1 MLAGGHSDDGRDHPR
16 WDAGAYRGGVDVL
29 ITGSGG
35 LIGTALTRALEAA
48 GHRPVGLRR
57 GSGAAGSRT
66 WDPEGGAIDA
76 TAFAGVGGV
85 VHLAGEG
92 IAEKKWTPEQKRR
105 ILESRTKGTDLLART
120 LAAADEKPSVLV
132 SASAIG
138 YYGNRGDE
146 ELTEDSTPGRDFL
159 ADVCTQWEGATT
171 PADEA
176 GIRVVLTRTGIVLSP
191 KGGVLKQL
199 LLPFK
204 LGLGGRTGS
213 GRQYMSW
220 ITLVDEVRAILF
232 ALEHEGISGALNLTA
247 PNPATNKELTR
258 TLGAVL
264 HRPAVLPTPL
274 LPLKIRFG
282 AELVENLL
290 VNGQR
295 VVPAALT
302 ASGFEFVYPELEPAL
317 RGILRAE

>member
-1 MLAGGHSDDGRDHPR
+1 
-16 WDAGAYRGGVDVL
+16 VDVL

-35 LIGTALTRALEAA
+35 LIGTALVTALEAA
-48 GHRPVGLRR
+48 GHRVVRLRR
-57 GSGAAGSRT
+57 GAGDVRSRT
-66 WDPEGGAIDA
+66 WDPEAGAIDA
-76 TAFAGVGGV
+76 SAFDGIGGV

-92 IAEKKWTPEQKRR
+92 IAEKKWTPAQKLR

-120 LAAADEKPSVLV
+120 LAASDEKPAVLV

-146 ELTEDSTPGRDFL
+146 ELTEESPPGDDFL
-159 ADVCTQWEGATT
+159 AGVCTRWEGATA
-171 PADEA
+171 PAAAA
-176 GIRVVLTRTGIVLSP
+176 GIRVVIIRTGIVLAP

-199 LLPFK
+199 LLPFR

-220 ITLVDEVRAILF
+220 ITLVDEIRAILF
-232 ALEHEGISGALNLTA
+232 VLGHDQISGPVNLTA
-247 PNPATNKELTR
+247 PNPASNRELTA
-258 TLGAVL
+258 TLAKVL
-264 HRPAVLPTPL
+264 HRPSVLPTPL
-274 LPLKIRFG
+274 FPLKVRYG

-295 VVPAALT
+295 VLPAVLSEA
-302 ASGFEFVYPELEPAL
+302 GFEFVYPDLEAGL
-317 RGILRAE
+317 RGILRTE

>member
-1 MLAGGHSDDGRDHPR
+1 M
-16 WDAGAYRGGVDVL
+16 DVL

-35 LIGTALTRALEAA
+35 LIGSALVPALEAA
-48 GHRPVGLRR
+48 GHAAIRLRR

-66 WDPEGGAIDA
+66 WSPEGGTIDA
-76 TAFAGVGGV
+76 AAFAGVGGV

-120 LAAADEKPSVLV
+120 IAGLDEKPAVLV

-146 ELTEDSTPGRDFL
+146 KLTEDSPPGDDFL
-159 ADVCTQWEGATT
+159 AGVCTQWEDATV
-171 PADEA
+171 PASEA
-176 GIRVVLTRTGIVLSP
+176 GVRVVVVRTGIVLSP

-199 LLPFK
+199 LLPFR
-204 LGLGGRTGS
+204 LGIGGRTGS

-220 ITLVDEVRAILF
+220 ITLVDEIRAILF
-232 ALEHEGISGALNLTA
+232 ALDHERISGPLNLTA
-247 PNPATNKELTR
+247 PNPVTNKELTS
-258 TLGAVL
+258 TLATVL
-264 HRPAVLPTPL
+264 HRPSVLPTPL
-274 LPLKIRFG
+274 LPLKIRYG

-295 VVPAALT
+295 VLPAGLA
-302 ASGFEFVYPELEPAL
+302 AAGFEFVYPDLEAGL
-317 RGILRAE
+317 RGILREE

>member
-1 MLAGGHSDDGRDHPR
+1 M
-16 WDAGAYRGGVDVL
+16 DVL

-35 LIGTALTRALEAA
+35 LIGSALVPALETA
-48 GHRPVGLRR
+48 GHAAIRLRR

-66 WDPEGGAIDA
+66 WNPEGGTIDA
-76 TAFAGVGGV
+76 AAFAGVGGV

-120 LAAADEKPSVLV
+120 IAGLDEKPAVLV

-146 ELTEDSTPGRDFL
+146 KLTEDGPPGDDFL
-159 ADVCTQWEGATT
+159 AGVCRRWEDATV
-171 PADEA
+171 PASEA
-176 GIRVVLTRTGIVLSP
+176 GVRVVVVRTGIVLSP

-199 LLPFK
+199 LLPFR
-204 LGLGGRTGS
+204 LGIGGRTGS

-220 ITLVDEVRAILF
+220 ITLVDEIRAILF
-232 ALEHEGISGALNLTA
+232 ALDHERISGPLNLTA
-247 PNPATNKELTR
+247 PNPVTNKELTS
-258 TLGAVL
+258 TLAAIL
-264 HRPAVLPTPL
+264 HRPSILPTPL
-274 LPLKIRFG
+274 LPLKIRYG

-295 VVPAALT
+295 VLPAGLA
-302 ASGFEFVYPELEPAL
+302 AAGFEFVYPDLEAGL
-317 RGILRAE
+317 RGILREE

>member
-1 MLAGGHSDDGRDHPR
+1 M
-16 WDAGAYRGGVDVL
+16 DVL

-35 LIGTALTRALEAA
+35 LIGSALVPALEAA
-48 GHRPVGLRR
+48 GHAALRLRR
-57 GSGAAGSRT
+57 GSGASGSRT
-66 WDPEGGAIDA
+66 WNPEGGTIDA
-76 TAFAGVGGV
+76 GAFAGVGGV

-120 LAAADEKPSVLV
+120 IAGLDEKPAVLV

-146 ELTEDSTPGRDFL
+146 ELTEDSPPGDDFI
-159 ADVCTQWEGATT
+159 AGVCRQWEGATV
-171 PADEA
+171 PASEV
-176 GIRVVLTRTGIVLSP
+176 GVRVVVIRTGIVLSP

-204 LGLGGRTGS
+204 LGIGGRTGS

-220 ITLVDEVRAILF
+220 ITLVDEIRAILF
-232 ALEHEGISGALNLTA
+232 ALDHERISGPLNLTA
-247 PNPATNKELTR
+247 PNPVTNKELTS
-258 TLGAVL
+258 TLATVL
-264 HRPAVLPTPL
+264 HRPSVLPTPL
-274 LPLKIRFG
+274 LPLKIRYG

-295 VVPAALT
+295 VLPAGLA
-302 ASGFEFVYPELEPAL
+302 AAGFEFVYPDLEAGL
-317 RGILRAE
+317 RGILREE

>member
-1 MLAGGHSDDGRDHPR
+1 M
-16 WDAGAYRGGVDVL
+16 DVL

-35 LIGTALTRALEAA
+35 LIGSALVPALEAA
-48 GHRPVGLRR
+48 GHAAIRLRR

-66 WDPEGGAIDA
+66 WNPEGGTIDA
-76 TAFAGVGGV
+76 AAFAGVGGV

-120 LAAADEKPSVLV
+120 IAGLDEKPAVLV

-146 ELTEDSTPGRDFL
+146 KLTEDSPPGDDFL
-159 ADVCTQWEGATT
+159 AGVCTQWEDATV
-171 PADEA
+171 PASEA
-176 GIRVVLTRTGIVLSP
+176 GVRVVVVRTGIVLSP

-199 LLPFK
+199 LLPFR
-204 LGLGGRTGS
+204 LGIGGRTGS

-220 ITLVDEVRAILF
+220 ITLVDEIRAILF
-232 ALEHEGISGALNLTA
+232 ALDHERISGPLNLTA
-247 PNPATNKELTR
+247 PNPVTNKELTS
-258 TLGAVL
+258 TLAAIL
-264 HRPAVLPTPL
+264 HRPSVLPTPL
-274 LPLKIRFG
+274 LPLKIRYG

-295 VVPAALT
+295 VLPAGLA
-302 ASGFEFVYPELEPAL
+302 AAGFEFVYPDLEAGL
-317 RGILRAE
+317 RGILREE

>member
-1 MLAGGHSDDGRDHPR
+1 M
-16 WDAGAYRGGVDVL
+16 DVL

-35 LIGTALTRALEAA
+35 LIGSALVPALEAA
-48 GHRPVGLRR
+48 GHAAIRLRR

-66 WDPEGGAIDA
+66 WSPEGGTIDA
-76 TAFAGVGGV
+76 AAFAGVGGV
-85 VHLAGEG
+85 VHRAGEG

-120 LAAADEKPSVLV
+120 IAGLDEKPAVLV

-146 ELTEDSTPGRDFL
+146 KLTEDSPPGDDFL
-159 ADVCTQWEGATT
+159 AGVCRQWEDATV
-171 PADEA
+171 PASEA
-176 GIRVVLTRTGIVLSP
+176 GVRVVVVRTGIVLSP

-199 LLPFK
+199 LLPFR
-204 LGLGGRTGS
+204 LGIGGRTGS

-220 ITLVDEVRAILF
+220 ITLVDEIRAILF
-232 ALEHEGISGALNLTA
+232 ALDHERISGPLNLTA
-247 PNPATNKELTR
+247 PNPVTNKELTS
-258 TLGAVL
+258 TLATVL
-264 HRPAVLPTPL
+264 HRPSVLPTPL
-274 LPLKIRFG
+274 LPLKIRYG

-295 VVPAALT
+295 VLPAGLA
-302 ASGFEFVYPELEPAL
+302 AAGFEFVYPDLEAGL
-317 RGILRAE
+317 RGILREE

>member
-1 MLAGGHSDDGRDHPR
+1 M
-16 WDAGAYRGGVDVL
+16 DVL

-35 LIGTALTRALEAA
+35 LIGSAIVPALEAA
-48 GHRPVGLRR
+48 GHAAIRLRR

-66 WDPEGGAIDA
+66 WSPEGGTIDA
-76 TAFAGVGGV
+76 AAFAGVGGV

-120 LAAADEKPSVLV
+120 IAGLDEKPAVLV

-146 ELTEDSTPGRDFL
+146 KLTEDSPPGDDFL
-159 ADVCTQWEGATT
+159 AGVCRRWEDATV
-171 PADEA
+171 PASEA
-176 GIRVVLTRTGIVLSP
+176 GVRVVVVRTGIVLSP

-199 LLPFK
+199 LLPFR
-204 LGLGGRTGS
+204 LGIGGRTGS

-220 ITLVDEVRAILF
+220 ITLVDEIRAILF
-232 ALEHEGISGALNLTA
+232 ALDHERISGPLNLTA
-247 PNPATNKELTR
+247 PNPVTNKELTS
-258 TLGAVL
+258 TLAAIL
-264 HRPAVLPTPL
+264 HRPSVLPTPL
-274 LPLKIRFG
+274 LPLKIRYG

-295 VVPAALT
+295 VLPAGLA
-302 ASGFEFVYPELEPAL
+302 AAGFEFVYPDLEAGL
-317 RGILRAE
+317 RGILREE